1 MADQNKA
8 RQIEDKIRQKLA
20 QLGQALD
27 EWLNKQRLQPQPIP
41 VPLDRRYRKK
51 NNNH

>member
-1 MADQNKA
+1 MADQSKA
-8 RQIEDKIRQKLA
+8 RQIEEKIRQKWT

-41 VPLDRRYRKK
+41 VPIDHRYRRKI
-51 NNNH
+51 NN